1 MKPKVLL
8 IEDEALLTRMYSKKL
23 ETDGYECFIAENGV
37 EGLKYAQEKL
47 PDIILCDIM
56 MPVKDGITTL
66 QELKES
72 ENTKAI
78 PVIMLTN
85 LSDEKYIEQALSM
98 GAISYLVKSQLVPAD
113 VVKKVKEVL
122 EAHGKKKLTN

>member
-23 ETDGYECFIAENGV
+23 ESDNYECFIAENGL
-37 EGLKYAQEKL
+37 EGLKIAQEKL

-66 QELKES
+66 KELKEN
-72 ENTKAI
+72 ETTKGI

-85 LSDEKYIEQALSM
+85 LSDEKYVEETLEL
-98 GAISYLVKSQLVPAD
+98 GAVSYLVKSQLVPAD

-122 EAHGKKKLTN
+122 EAHGKKVLTN